1 MTGKWCLKSI
11 VSLET
16 VADPSPT
23 LQSENQ
29 DTPSG
34 EEPIDVTTKDPF
46 QELTENSFT
55 FDYEDMTHP
64 TVMGEDEGEAT
75 TELASAALATLHAP
89 LSTQW
94 PQSLV
99 NASYRLG
106 VLFLLLFVITNCN
119 QKLNIFRSTVSY
131 VYLHCKLV
139 EDKPSFFLCSIPV
152 LKYDILAQSYKQV
165 FSNNYNNFCNVFF

>member
-1 MTGKWCLKSI
+1 MAVIYSSSCSSAPHLVLLALLGLCVALSQT
-11 VSLET
+11 ET

-64 TVMGEDEGEAT
+64 TVMGEDEGVLGPGAIT
-75 TELASAALATLHAP
+75 AIVIAVFLGASVLLALI
-89 LSTQW
+89 
-94 PQSLV
+94 
-99 NASYRLG
+99 
-106 VLFLLLFVITNCN
+106 VITLR
-119 QKLNIFRSTVSY
+119 KFTAS
-131 VYLHCKLV
+131 
-139 EDKPSFFLCSIPV
+139 
-152 LKYDILAQSYKQV
+152 
-165 FSNNYNNFCNVFF
+165 